1 MLLKTTTW
9 MIDSEI
15 FHIERVEFSPL
26 VFFNEL
32 LNLSKKHFF
41 VAFTHQIRVLETS
54 FHRGPE
60 ARFQRVLWTSFQR
73 V

>member
-15 FHIERVEFSPL
+15 FQIERVEFSPL

-41 VAFTHQIRVLETS
+41 VRPIEGRKRYTGSSSPYSMPIDH
-54 FHRGPE
+54 
-60 ARFQRVLWTSFQR
+60 W
-73 V
+73 

>member
-15 FHIERVEFSPL
+15 FQIERVEFSPI

-41 VAFTHQIRVLETS
+41 MAFTH
-54 FHRGPE
+54 
-60 ARFQRVLWTSFQR
+60 
-73 V
+73 